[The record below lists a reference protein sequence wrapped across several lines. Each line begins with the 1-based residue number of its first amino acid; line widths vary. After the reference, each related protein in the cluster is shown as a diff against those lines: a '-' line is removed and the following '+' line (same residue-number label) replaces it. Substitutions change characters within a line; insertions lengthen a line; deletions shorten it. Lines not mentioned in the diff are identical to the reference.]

1 MARWVPGRG
10 HLANAKGPGQ
20 LKYFSKETLE
30 GLDVSTAEVV
40 ASMEYLIALQAKDKA
55 WVFPFFCFVSRQW
68 AFWQQSARLRDQA
81 YVECPRNSGGFPSFE
96 TTFSIRRVQVE
107 NPGCL
112 AVRNDDCRW

>member
-40 ASMEYLIALQAKDKA
+40 ASMEHLIALQAKDKA
-55 WVFPFFCFVSRQW
+55 GVLRFSVLLVAIGFSGND
-68 AFWQQSARLRDQA
+68 LRDFA
-81 YVECPRNSGGFPSFE
+81 IRLMLNALVIVEDFPVLKPRF
-96 TTFSIRRVQVE
+96 
-107 NPGCL
+107 
-112 AVRNDDCRW
+112 